1 MLVRIR
7 RAREALM
14 KLRAWWRRHRLRP
27 VSDGVEAKSDTAE
40 LARLE
45 LLAEQ
50 AYAAMYDVPPLR
62 SVKDD
67 YDNARLYFQ
76 RAIDEARRLGLPSE
90 VARLTQRC
98 DHVCAVYDSQFR
110 GF

>member
-1 MLVRIR
+1 MN
-7 RAREALM
+7 
-14 KLRAWWRRHRLRP
+14 LRAWWRRRPLRAA
-27 VSDGVEAKSDTAE
+27 SHAGEANGDTTE

-76 RAIDEARRLGLPSE
+76 RAIDEARRLGLPNE
-90 VARLTQRC
+90 VARLTQRR

-110 GF
+110 GL

>member
-1 MLVRIR
+1 
-7 RAREALM
+7 M
-14 KLRAWWRRHRLRP
+14 KLRAWWRRRLPQP
-27 VSDGVEAKSDTAE
+27 VSDEGKPTADTAE

-45 LLAEQ
+45 LLAEE

-67 YDNARLYFQ
+67 YDDARLYFQ
-76 RAIDEARRLGLPSE
+76 RAIDEARRLGLASE
-90 VARLTQRC
+90 VARLTQRR

>member
-1 MLVRIR
+1 
-7 RAREALM
+7 M
-14 KLRAWWRRHRLRP
+14 KLGAWWRRRPLRP
-27 VSDGVEAKSDTAE
+27 APDGGEPKGDTAE

-50 AYAAMYDVPPLR
+50 AYTAMYDVPPLR

-67 YDNARLYFQ
+67 YDDARLYFQ
-76 RAIDEARRLGLPSE
+76 RALDEAKRRGLPNE
-90 VARLTQRC
+90 VARLTQRRN
-98 DHVCAVYDSQFR
+98 HVCAVYDSQFR

>member
-7 RAREALM
+7 RAQKALM
-14 KLRAWWRRHRLRP
+14 KLRAWWRRRPLRP
-27 VSDGVEAKSDTAE
+27 VPDGGEPKGDTAE
-40 LARLE
+40 LVRLE

-67 YDNARLYFQ
+67 YDNARLFSGRSTRRSAWGYRTKS
-76 RAIDEARRLGLPSE
+76 RA
-90 VARLTQRC
+90 
-98 DHVCAVYDSQFR
+98 
-110 GF
+110 

>member
-1 MLVRIR
+1 
-7 RAREALM
+7 M
-14 KLRAWWRRHRLRP
+14 KLSAWWRRGPPRP
-27 VSDGVEAKSDTAE
+27 VSDGCEAKGDTGE
-40 LARLE
+40 IARLE

-67 YDNARLYFQ
+67 YDNARVYFQ
-76 RAIDEARRLGLPSE
+76 RAIDEASRLGLPNE
-90 VARLTQRC
+90 VARLTQRR

>member
-1 MLVRIR
+1 MN
-7 RAREALM
+7 
-14 KLRAWWRRHRLRP
+14 LRAWWRHSPLRP
-27 VSDGVEAKSDTAE
+27 RSNGAEAKGDTAE

-67 YDNARLYFQ
+67 YDNARRYFQ
-76 RAIDEARRLGLPSE
+76 GAIDEARRLGLPNE
-90 VARLTQRC
+90 VARLTQRR

>member
-1 MLVRIR
+1 MNF
-7 RAREALM
+7 
-14 KLRAWWRRHRLRP
+14 RAWWRRRP
-27 VSDGVEAKSDTAE
+27 PRAVSQGAQPKGDTGE

-50 AYAAMYDVPPLR
+50 AYAAMYDVPPLH

-67 YDNARLYFQ
+67 YDNARRYFQ
-76 RAIDEARRLGLPSE
+76 QAIDEAGRLGLSGE
-90 VARLTQRC
+90 VARLTQRR
-98 DHVCAVYDSQFR
+98 DHICAVYDSQFR

>member
-1 MLVRIR
+1 
-7 RAREALM
+7 M
-14 KLRAWWRRHRLRP
+14 KLSAWWRRGPPRP
-27 VSDGVEAKSDTAE
+27 VSDGCEAKGDTAE
-40 LARLE
+40 IARLE

-76 RAIDEARRLGLPSE
+76 RAIDEARRLGATERSRAPDAA
-90 VARLTQRC
+90 ARPRLR
-98 DHVCAVYDSQFR
+98 R
-110 GF
+110 LR

>member
-1 MLVRIR
+1 
-7 RAREALM
+7 M
-14 KLRAWWRRHRLRP
+14 KLRAWWRRRPLRP
-27 VSDGVEAKSDTAE
+27 VPDGGKPEGDTAE

-76 RAIDEARRLGLPSE
+76 RAIDEAKRLGLPNE
-90 VARLTQRC
+90 VARLTQRR

>member
-1 MLVRIR
+1 MN
-7 RAREALM
+7 
-14 KLRAWWRRHRLRP
+14 LRAWWRRGPFRP
-27 VSDGVEAKSDTAE
+27 VSHAAEAKADTAE

-45 LLAEQ
+45 RLAEQ

-67 YDNARLYFQ
+67 YDNARRYFQ
-76 RAIDEARRLGLPSE
+76 RAIDEARRLGLSNE
-90 VARLTQRC
+90 VARLTRRR

>member
-1 MLVRIR
+1 
-7 RAREALM
+7 M
-14 KLRAWWRRHRLRP
+14 KLRAWWRRRPLRSVP
-27 VSDGVEAKSDTAE
+27 DGGEPKGDTAE

-76 RAIDEARRLGLPSE
+76 RAIDAARRLGLPNE
-90 VARLTQRC
+90 VARLTRRR
-98 DHVCAVYDSQFR
+98 DRVCAVYDSQFR

>member
-1 MLVRIR
+1 
-7 RAREALM
+7 M
-14 KLRAWWRRHRLRP
+14 KLSAWWRRGPPRP
-27 VSDGVEAKSDTAE
+27 VSDGCEAKGDTAE
-40 LARLE
+40 IARLE

-76 RAIDEARRLGLPSE
+76 RAIDEARRLGLPNE
-90 VARLTQRC
+90 VARLTKRL